1 MRYQKWFFGIVVTL
15 SLLSIV
21 FSSLVLARPQTQP
34 SLSGAPGTMSHQ
46 GFLVDNGTPVSG
58 TAALRFGLYSASSG
72 GSPLWEETH
81 NSVAVAD
88 GYYAVLLGSQTP
100 LTPGLFDSTTR
111 YLQVS
116 VNLGSG
122 YVDLPRQPLS
132 SVPYAFQASQADT
145 ANSADA
151 APWSGLTGIPAGFAD
166 GIDNEGGAYDHVL
179 VVSPSGGDF
188 TSVAAALSSI
198 SGSSSSNRYL
208 VWVGPGVYTETAL
221 VTVPAYV
228 HLQGAGSNATLLTSS
243 RTGGSPGNAA
253 ATVELLEDSAISDM
267 TVYNTGTGT
276 FGIAL
281 YSAQT
286 SRDTTITN
294 VVAEANGSGGTGHY
308 AAYLNDAEPT
318 ILDSILR
325 ASGATGF
332 GTGVNGAVGIVNIAG
347 GFPRPLIK
355 NSLLT
360 GGNNNVNGLSCAG
373 NSGTGFGIQGVNA
386 APVVTES
393 YICGDRRGIFIGTN
407 GQAQIHHSEL
417 WVSSTG
423 GSFLIETTSAAA
435 VVLTHSGVFYA
446 GNKYTGTGGLVCT
459 YTHKSNYTPATD
471 GTTSGTACN

>member
-1 MRYQKWFFGIVVTL
+1 MRNHKWISLLAVVL
-15 SLLSIV
+15 SLVSIA
-21 FSSLVLARPQTQP
+21 FTSLVLARPQTQS
-34 SLSGAPGTMSHQ
+34 SLSGAPGTMTHQ
-46 GFLVDNGTPVSG
+46 GFLVDNSTPVSG
-58 TAALRFGLYSASSG
+58 TVALKFGIYSASSG

-88 GYYAVLLGSQTP
+88 GYYTVMLGSQTP

-122 YVDLPRQPLS
+122 YVDLPRQALS
-132 SVPYAFQASQADT
+132 SVPYAFQASQAD
-145 ANSADA
+145 NADA
-151 APWSGLTGIPAGFAD
+151 APWSGLTGVPAGFAD
-166 GIDNEGGAYDHVL
+166 GVDNEGGDYEHVI
-179 VVSPSGGDF
+179 VVSPSGGDY

-221 VTVPAYV
+221 STVPAYV
-228 HLQGAGSNATLLTSS
+228 HLKGAGSNATVVTSS
-243 RTGGSPGNAA
+243 RSSGSPGNAA
-253 ATVELLEDSAISDM
+253 ATVDLLEDSAISDM
-267 TVYNTGTGT
+267 TVHNTGTGT
-276 FGIAL
+276 YGIAI
-281 YSAQT
+281 YSTQA

-308 AAYLNDAEPT
+308 AVYLNDAEPT
-318 ILDSILR
+318 IQDSILR

-332 GTGVNGAVGIVNIAG
+332 GTGVNAAIGIVNISA

-355 NSLLT
+355 GSLLT

-386 APVVTES
+386 APIIMES

-407 GQAQIHHSEL
+407 GQAQIHNSEL
-417 WVSSTG
+417 WVSSTS
-423 GSFLIETTSAAA
+423 GSFMVETTSSGT
-435 VVLTHSGVFYA
+435 VILTHSGVFYA

-459 YTHKSNYTPATD
+459 YNHKANYTAATD

>member
-1 MRYQKWFFGIVVTL
+1 MRYNKWV
-15 SLLSIV
+15 SLLAVGLSFV
-21 FSSLVLARPQTQP
+21 AVLFSSLVLARPQNQS
-34 SLSGAPGTMSHQ
+34 SLVGAPGTMTHQ

-58 TAALRFGLYSASSG
+58 TAALKFGIYSASSG

-81 NSVAVAD
+81 SSVAVAD
-88 GYYAVLLGSQTP
+88 GYYTVMLGSQTA

-122 YVDLPRQPLS
+122 YVDLPRQALS
-132 SVPYAFQASQADT
+132 SVPYAFQAAQAD
-145 ANSADA
+145 SADA
-151 APWSGLTGIPAGFAD
+151 APWSGLTGVPAGFAD
-166 GIDNEGGAYDHVL
+166 GIDNEGGNYDHVI

-221 VTVPAYV
+221 STVPAYV
-228 HLQGAGSNATLLTSS
+228 HLQGAGPNATLITSS

-253 ATVELLEDSAISDM
+253 ATVDLLEDSAISDL
-267 TVYNTGTGT
+267 TVHNTGTGT

-281 YSAQT
+281 YAAQT
-286 SRDTTITN
+286 SRDTIISN

-308 AAYLNDAEPT
+308 AVYLNDAEPT
-318 ILDSILR
+318 IQDSILR

-332 GTGVNGAVGIVNIAG
+332 GTGVNAAVGIVNISG

-355 NSLLT
+355 SSLLT

-373 NSGTGFGIQGVNA
+373 NTGTGFGIQGVNA

-423 GSFLIETTSAAA
+423 GSFMVETTSSAT
-435 VVLTHSGVFYA
+435 VILTHSGVFYV
-446 GNKYTGTGGLVCT
+446 GNKFTGTGGLVCT
-459 YTHKSNYTPATD
+459 HTHKANYTPATD